1 MVAGMA
7 TEHRLESKIARRF
20 VPFAAAGLVA
30 LLAPLLPPRPDDWT
44 PVAIAA
50 VLTVVIAA
58 AGVLLP
64 WSRMPRWTYIVPPLA
79 YFVVVA
85 LLREANE
92 GSVSGYAALALLPV
106 VWIALNLGAREV
118 AIGIGVGVSVFVLPL
133 LFGDP
138 KRYTDEDWRRA
149 ILWTAVAAIVG
160 FSVESIMRDKRAQAR
175 IAREQQRTIAAVA
188 AATRALT
195 KTDDARADICRAVVD
210 IAEATFATVWEPDT
224 SGDFVRT
231 GEAGAPTGPTIF
243 LLDGE
248 PSGTVRAFTTGARY
262 LATDAARDASIA
274 QEAVN
279 GTGVVS
285 MLFEPIVQDDAAVG
299 VLTVG
304 WNRRVDDP
312 DGTTAQAVMLL
323 ATEAAVAIER
333 ADLLAGLNE
342 MAETDDLT
350 GLPNR
355 RAWDATI
362 KRAVG
367 YATRTHR
374 TLCVA
379 VVDLDHFKAY
389 NDEHGHQAGDRLL
402 KTAAARWRT
411 ALRASDT
418 LARYGGEEFAI
429 VLPSCSAVEARSVLE
444 RLRLVTPDDQTC
456 SVGLAEWRPG
466 ESSLELV
473 ARADEA
479 LYAAK
484 RSGRDGL
491 VLARAR

>member
-1 MVAGMA
+1 MA
-7 TEHRLESKIARRF
+7 TERRLECKIERRF
-20 VPFAAAGLVA
+20 AHFAAAGLVA

-50 VLTVVIAA
+50 VLTLVIAA
-58 AGVLLP
+58 SGVLLP

-85 LLREANE
+85 CLRQANE
-92 GSVSGYAALALLPV
+92 ASASGYAPLALLPV
-106 VWIALNLGAREV
+106 VWIALNLGVREV
-118 AIGIGVGVSVFVLPL
+118 AIAIGVGTSVFVLPL
-133 LFGDP
+133 LVGDP
-138 KRYTDEDWRRA
+138 DRYSHDDWRRA

-160 FSVESIMRDKRAQAR
+160 FSVESIVREKRAQTR

-188 AATRALT
+188 AVTRSLA
-195 KTDDARADICRAVVD
+195 KDVDARADICTAAVE
-210 IAEATFATVWEPDT
+210 IAGASFATIWEPDA
-224 SGDFVRT
+224 SGDLVLT
-231 GEAGAPTGPTIF
+231 GAAGATPGRTRLRMT
-243 LLDGE
+243 GE
-248 PSGTVRAFTTGARY
+248 PSGTVRAFTTGARHI
-262 LATDAARDASIA
+262 AADAPGDTSIARDDVQRI
-274 QEAVN
+274 
-279 GTGVVS
+279 GVVS
-285 MLFEPIVQDDAAVG
+285 MLFEPIVQNDVTVG
-299 VLTVG
+299 VLTAG
-304 WNRRVDDP
+304 WDKRVDDVE
-312 DGTTAQAVMLL
+312 GTTAQAVTLL

-342 MAETDDLT
+342 MAETDELT

-355 RAWDATI
+355 RAWDQI
-362 KRAVG
+362 IRRAVG
-367 YATRTHR
+367 YAARTHR
-374 TLCVA
+374 ALCVA

-389 NDEHGHQAGDRLL
+389 NDEHGHLAGDRLL
-402 KTAAARWRT
+402 KAAAARWRT

-429 VLPSCSAVEARSVLE
+429 VLPGCSALEATAVLE
-444 RLRLVTPDDQTC
+444 RLRVVTPEEQTC

-466 ESSLELV
+466 ESYGDLV

-491 VLARAR
+491 VLA